1 MQRPMQVPKQARQ
14 RGFPRRPQA
23 DVDNRT
29 GIRQTRTMRRG
40 PAARAAAARR
50 ALGISDETLFQ
61 AVSELPAPFVHA
73 ALGFAACALATLLRP
88 QSAGPT
94 LSFFGT
100 AALGLGVG
108 LVIVVYDRLVIGPQG
123 PQVEAVAI
131 PVAAVISYV
140 ALLGEVSTLALRGVG
155 AARSKPGAQS
165 NAWVVGL
172 RDAMSILVLL
182 PAVGL
187 GVDVSQPVL
196 VRLAAL
202 SSVAALVAI
211 EGLRTESG
219 SRRRINV
226 LCGVLIGC
234 LTAGLGYIAGEQSQ
248 NTGAALVLLAW
259 YGQRG
264 FFASL
269 FAGRRGVTMVL
280 EYLAVVCVAALLV
293 AALRG

>member
-1 MQRPMQVPKQARQ
+1 
-14 RGFPRRPQA
+14 
-23 DVDNRT
+23 
-29 GIRQTRTMRRG
+29 
-40 PAARAAAARR
+40 
-50 ALGISDETLFQ
+50 LGINDETLFQ

-155 AARSKPGAQS
+155 AVLAASAIAIIPQIEARSKPGAQS

-172 RDAMSILVLL
+172 RDVMSILVLL

-187 GVDVSQPVL
+187 GVDVNQPVS

-219 SRRRINV
+219 GRRRINV
-226 LCGVLIGC
+226 LCGILIGC
-234 LTAGLGYIAGEQSQ
+234 LTAGLGYIAGEQAQ

-280 EYLAVVCVAALLV
+280 EYLAVVCVAAVLV

>member
-1 MQRPMQVPKQARQ
+1 
-14 RGFPRRPQA
+14 
-23 DVDNRT
+23 
-29 GIRQTRTMRRG
+29 MRRG

-50 ALGISDETLFQ
+50 ALGISDELLLH
-61 AVSELPAPFVHA
+61 AVSDLPAPIVHA
-73 ALGFAACALATLLRP
+73 ALAFAACALATLLRP
-88 QSAGPT
+88 QSAGGT

-108 LVIVVYDRLVIGPQG
+108 VVIVVYDRLVIGPRG

-140 ALLGEVSTLALRGVG
+140 ALLGEVSTFAVRGLAALLAAG
-155 AARSKPGAQS
+155 AIAVIPQIEARSKPGAHS
-165 NAWVVGL
+165 REWVTAM
-172 RDAMSILVLL
+172 RDAISIMVLL

-187 GVDVSQPVL
+187 GVAVDQPVP

-211 EGLRTESG
+211 EGLRTEG
-219 SRRRINV
+219 GGRRRINV
-226 LCGVLIGC
+226 LCGILIGC
-234 LTAGLGYIAGEQSQ
+234 LTAGLGYVAGEQGQ
-248 NTGAALVLLAW
+248 NTSAALVLIAW

-269 FAGRRGVTMVL
+269 FAGRRGVTLVL
-280 EYLAVVCVAALLV
+280 EYLAVVCVAAILV
-293 AALRG
+293 AALHG

>member
-1 MQRPMQVPKQARQ
+1 
-14 RGFPRRPQA
+14 
-23 DVDNRT
+23 
-29 GIRQTRTMRRG
+29 MRRG

-50 ALGISDETLFQ
+50 ALGISDETLFA

-88 QSAGPT
+88 QSAGPA

-108 LVIVVYDRLVIGPQG
+108 VVIVVYDRLVIGPSG

-140 ALLGEVSTLALRGVG
+140 ALLGEVSTLALRGLG
-155 AARSKPGAQS
+155 AVIAAGAIAIIPQIEARSKPGAHS
-165 NAWVVGL
+165 NAWVVTL
-172 RDAMSILVLL
+172 RDALSILVLL

-187 GVDVSQPVL
+187 GVAVDQPVP

-211 EGLRTESG
+211 EGLRMEG
-219 SRRRINV
+219 GGMRRINV
-226 LCGVLIGC
+226 LCGILIGC
-234 LTAGLGYIAGEQSQ
+234 LTAGLGYVASGQAQ
-248 NTGAALVLLAW
+248 NTGAALVLIAW

>member
-1 MQRPMQVPKQARQ
+1 
-14 RGFPRRPQA
+14 
-23 DVDNRT
+23 
-29 GIRQTRTMRRG
+29 MRRG

-108 LVIVVYDRLVIGPQG
+108 VVIVVYDRLVIGPHG

-131 PVAAVISYV
+131 PIAAVISYV
-140 ALLGEVSTLALRGVG
+140 ALLGEVSSLALRALAAVL
-155 AARSKPGAQS
+155 AASAIAIIPQIEARSKPGAKS
-165 NAWVVGL
+165 NGWVVGI

-187 GVDVSQPVL
+187 GVAADQPVA

-211 EGLRTESG
+211 EGLRTEG
-219 SRRRINV
+219 GGRRRINV
-226 LCGVLIGC
+226 LCGILIGC
-234 LTAGLGYIAGEQSQ
+234 LTAGLGYIASNQAQ
-248 NTGAALVLLAW
+248 NTGAALVLIAW

-269 FAGRRGVTMVL
+269 FAGRRGVTLVL
-280 EYLAVVCVAALLV
+280 EYLAVVCGAALLV